1 MKLSTVLFVLP
12 FLGSTA
18 GALLR
23 KNGPKRFRS
32 RLIVPSSKI
41 SSSTVASKSDVG
53 NSEPF
58 DNFEGFVNLLSDT
71 DMSILHTPTASPADG
86 GGITATGPPA
96 ANVAPTLSPVES
108 TSVPMTAAPTN
119 SPVAGSPTSATI
131 IPATDSPTGSTTTPV
146 DSAPSSSPVEG
157 IPMDPPTDSGMVS
170 IEGLVSSRESLAI
183 LETAL
188 IQSNLLSVLED
199 PGPYTLLAP
208 TTAAFS
214 AIDMNVLELLLT
226 PEFNFQLKDI
236 LLYHVIGET
245 FLRSDLVDDEELATL
260 SDGTLGVVVNNGEVF
275 FMSEA
280 ASDKAVADATSSTV
294 ISPSKVV
301 TADLLARNGVVHE
314 IDTVFLPSWAYLN
327 LLQQLEQDEDFS
339 TLVEFLSL
347 AKLSESIS
355 LTRSF
360 TFFAPTNDA
369 FELLSKDQLDFL
381 RDPANLLS
389 LQNILWFHLSP
400 QVYNHEVTVG
410 TVQLPTAQGTPLQAV
425 SDGISLPTFQTDAG
439 VEEILLNLAGNIYAV
454 NRVLLPISR
463 Q

>member
-1 MKLSTVLFVLP
+1 
-12 FLGSTA
+12 
-18 GALLR
+18 
-23 KNGPKRFRS
+23 
-32 RLIVPSSKI
+32 
-41 SSSTVASKSDVG
+41 
-53 NSEPF
+53 
-58 DNFEGFVNLLSDT
+58 
-71 DMSILHTPTASPADG
+71 
-86 GGITATGPPA
+86 
-96 ANVAPTLSPVES
+96 
-108 TSVPMTAAPTN
+108 
-119 SPVAGSPTSATI
+119 
-131 IPATDSPTGSTTTPV
+131 
-146 DSAPSSSPVEG
+146 
-157 IPMDPPTDSGMVS
+157 MDPPTDSGMVS

-236 LLYHVIGET
+236 LLYHVISET
-245 FLRSDLVDDEELATL
+245 FLSSDLVDDEELATL